1 MSTKLNIKNR
11 WLFRKDVQNILSK
24 GGIHE
29 EIKHLHY
36 YQQAFTHSSYITNN
50 GRAMKSFNNK
60 MVPLQAKSYQ
70 VFEFGGDSII
80 GQNICLYLMKR
91 YPHLE
96 EGDLT
101 KLKTNLVDTSGLSK
115 IAKYLDFSNFV
126 LLSHRIEQKNGR
138 KSDKIM
144 EDVFEAFIYALY
156 RDLGGTIA
164 KNFIL
169 NLLEE
174 IVDFAELNDVDT
186 NYKHQLLKL
195 YQKMWNL
202 TPNYEKISEIGPPQ
216 QKMFKMAAV
225 DFLKNELGTGVE
237 NQKKKAEQLASQDAL
252 VTVLKIEKLLDMMEE
267 DSSFLEKVKQELDF
281 KDLSVKDADDIFELV
296 ENLKQKISEIVLED
310 SLAGKLT
317 ETIENVLKK
326 NKTFE
331 ILYTV
336 GTEKHHKTISY
347 QEDEYE
353 KYQELFNDNR
363 KFKYY
368 IMALEWLKQNP
379 TFSVPEE

>member
-1 MSTKLNIKNR
+1 MSTKLNIKNK
-11 WLFRKDVQNILSK
+11 LLSKKDVQNILNK

-29 EIKHLHY
+29 EIKNLHY
-36 YQQAFTHSSYITNN
+36 YQQAFTHSSYITHN
-50 GRAMKSFNNK
+50 GKPMKSFNQK

-70 VFEFGGDSII
+70 IFEFGGDSII
-80 GQNICLYLMKR
+80 SQNICLYLVKR

-101 KLKTNLVDTSGLSK
+101 KLKTNLVDTNGLSK
-115 IAKYLDFSNFV
+115 IAEYLDFSKFV
-126 LLSHRIEQKNGR
+126 LLSYRIEQKNGR
-138 KSDKIM
+138 KSSKIL

-156 RDLGGTIA
+156 KDLGGTIT

-174 IVDFAELNDVDT
+174 IVDFAELNDIDT
-186 NYKHQLLKL
+186 NYKHQLLKI

-237 NQKKKAEQLASQDAL
+237 SQKKKAEQIASKHAL
-252 VTVLKIEKLLDMMEE
+252 DTLIKIEDLLNKMEE
-267 DSSFLEKVKQELDF
+267 DPQFVEKVKNDLEF
-281 KDLSVKDADDIFELV
+281 KDLTIKDADDIVHLV
-296 ENLKQKISEIVLED
+296 ENLKRKISEIVLDD
-310 SLAGKLT
+310 SLLEKLT
-317 ETIENVLKK
+317 GTIENVLKK

-331 ILYTV
+331 ICFMIQ
-336 GTEKHHKTISY
+336 GEKKHKTISY
-347 QEDEYE
+347 QEEEYE
-353 KYQELFNDNR
+353 KYQDIFSDDR

-368 IMALEWLKQNP
+368 IMAFEWLKQY
-379 TFSVPEE
+379 S

>member
-1 MSTKLNIKNR
+1 MSTKLNIKNH
-11 WLFRKDVQNILSK
+11 LLSKKDVQNILSK

-29 EIKHLHY
+29 EIKNLHY
-36 YQQAFTHSSYITNN
+36 YQQAFTHSSYTTNN
-50 GRAMKSFNNK
+50 GKPMKSFNNK
-60 MVPLQAKSYQ
+60 MVPLQPKSYQ
-70 VFEFGGDSII
+70 IFEFGGDSII
-80 GQNICLYLMKR
+80 SQNICLYLIKR

-101 KLKTNLVDTSGLSK
+101 KLKTNLVDTNGLSK
-115 IAKYLDFSNFV
+115 IAEYLDFSKFV

-138 KSDKIM
+138 KSSKIM

-156 RDLGGTIA
+156 RDLGGTIT

-195 YQKMWNL
+195 YQKLWNL
-202 TPNYEKISEIGPPQ
+202 TPEYEKLSEIGPPQ
-216 QKMFKMAAV
+216 QKMFKMAAI

-237 NQKKKAEQLASQDAL
+237 NQKKKAEQLASKQAVEQL
-252 VTVLKIEKLLDMMEE
+252 IKIEEMLDKMEE
-267 DSSFLEKVKQELDF
+267 QPDFIEKIKKEIEF
-281 KDLSVKDADDIFELV
+281 KDLIIKDADDIVELM
-296 ENLKQKISEIVLED
+296 ENLKQKIKEIV
-310 SLAGKLT
+310 SGNLADKLT
-317 ETIENVLKK
+317 GTIENVLKK

-331 ILYTV
+331 ISYSV
-336 GTEKHHKTISY
+336 YGEKKNKTISY
-347 QEDEYE
+347 QQDEFD
-353 KYQELFNDNR
+353 KYQDLFQDNR

-368 IMALEWLKQNP
+368 IMVFEWLNRN
-379 TFSVPEE
+379 

>member
-11 WLFRKDVQNILSK
+11 LLTKKDVQDILQK
-24 GGIHE
+24 GSIHE

-36 YQQAFTHSSYITNN
+36 YQRAFTHSSYTTNN
-50 GRAMKSFNNK
+50 GKPMKSFNNK
-60 MVPLQAKSYQ
+60 MVPLQAHSYQ
-70 VFEFGGDSII
+70 IYEFGGDSII
-80 GQNICLYLMKR
+80 DQNICLYLMKR

-101 KLKTNLVDTSGLSK
+101 KLKTNLVDTNGLSK
-115 IAKYLDFSNFV
+115 IAEYLNFSKFV

-138 KSDKIM
+138 KSSKIM

-156 RDLGGTIA
+156 RDLGGTIT

-186 NYKHQLLKL
+186 NYKHQLLKIF
-195 YQKMWNL
+195 QKCWNL
-202 TPNYEKISEIGPPQ
+202 TPTYEKISEIGPPQ
-216 QKMFKMAAV
+216 QKMFKMAAI
-225 DFLKNELGTGVE
+225 DYLKNELGTGVE
-237 NQKKKAEQLASQDAL
+237 NQKKKAEQIASQNAI
-252 VTVLKIEKLLDMMEE
+252 VKMEKIEKLLDQMEE
-267 DSSFLEKVKQELDF
+267 SPEFMQKIKNELEF
-281 KDLSVKDADDIFELV
+281 KNLLVKDADDIVALV
-296 ENLKQKISEIVLED
+296 DKLKEKISEIVLENTLVD
-310 SLAGKLT
+310 KLT

-331 ILYTV
+331 ISYSIN
-336 GTEKHHKTISY
+336 GKIYRKTISY
-347 QEDEYE
+347 QADEYD
-353 KYQELFNDNR
+353 KYQDLFNDDR

-368 IMALEWLKQNP
+368 IMVFEWLNMN
-379 TFSVPEE
+379 E